1 MDYYEKIKDFK
12 TTNFDD
18 PEYICVISED
28 KEKRIKENIYL
39 RKDFLNDYEFI
50 KVIYKNLT
58 DGLNFI
64 IAKNR
69 INIGGSETRFLTE
82 IKIRPLIMKEIYR
95 RAKINLNSNENIII
109 FKEEFSV
116 PNDQKFFNRIFKL
129 FIIMEIII

>member
-1 MDYYEKIKDFK
+1 MKAQTYKTSKKQHNSYNVFPKNRDFYFLDYYEKIKDFK

-28 KEKRIKENIYL
+28 KEKKIKENIYL

-64 IAKNR
+64 IEYWRK
-69 INIGGSETRFLTE
+69 
-82 IKIRPLIMKEIYR
+82 
-95 RAKINLNSNENIII
+95 
-109 FKEEFSV
+109 
-116 PNDQKFFNRIFKL
+116 
-129 FIIMEIII
+129 